1 MRVCEHTS
9 TLVLR
14 GQRKTSG
21 ALLYFLRPGIHRCF
35 RSNWLPSDPLVF
47 ILSNMAAGAINPSEL
62 SQQHKTQDLVTW
74 SLLLW
79 PSQELCGAHHRTR
92 DTGQLMLSSH
102 RKRSSPWTLR
112 SLETLWQ
119 AYSSLG
125 AGSCSQS
132 VGTAPRGRRLFF
144 LAKNM
149 LHLSKPKKQACKQQ
163 LDLKKKLISHL
174 LISLE
179 GVVGG
184 GCAHMPPCACGS
196 QRTPVRSWR
205 AFHYLSPRNG
215 THSVLVLVAGTF
227 TF

>member
-35 RSNWLPSDPLVF
+35 RSDWLPSDPLVF

-163 LDLKKKLISHL
+163 LDLKKKTDFTFINFF
-174 LISLE
+174 
-179 GVVGG
+179 G
-184 GCAHMPPCACGS
+184 GCGGRRVC
-196 QRTPVRSWR
+196 
-205 AFHYLSPRNG
+205 
-215 THSVLVLVAGTF
+215 THAAVCLWKSEDTRQELASLPLLES
-227 TF
+227 